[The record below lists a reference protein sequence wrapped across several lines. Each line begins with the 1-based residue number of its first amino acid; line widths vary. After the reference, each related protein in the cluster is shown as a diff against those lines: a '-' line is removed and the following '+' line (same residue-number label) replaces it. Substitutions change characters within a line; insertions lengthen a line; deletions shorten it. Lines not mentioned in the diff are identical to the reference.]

1 MDCDKLGHKA
11 YVKGTQCFEDLVRAF
26 QTSYGANI
34 VDSST
39 GEVCRR
45 TLGGLVFSD
54 PKKMKKLNEIVWPAI
69 AALAKEEMIRLKKAG
84 HDVVVM
90 EAAVLLQAGLDR
102 TLCDE
107 VWVVV
112 VPVSVARERLMMRNK
127 ISEED
132 ANKRIASQMT
142 NRERVKRAD
151 VVISNQGDLESTQA
165 QLVEAWNGVKSTRW
179 SLAKAAFA
187 SFTTPGSGTSL
198 LQRWTALCRDLNVT
212 VSNALMWWRN
222 IRRHHCESHRYYHT
236 TRHLEDLFR
245 VATELNEN
253 KPVSNDISLAIF
265 FHDIVYDPVRKDNE
279 ILSAEI
285 FRDFARTC
293 APKFSGTERVA
304 AWIER
309 KFLIVSLVE

>member
-1 MDCDKLGHKA
+1 MEVKFTEDDILRYIGLRRHLALSDLSTLPYCIALTGGHVSFIPTHLSHPHSPTTHTTTGIASGKSTAAKFLSEHGKIPIVDCDKLGHKA

-90 EAAVLLQAGLDR
+90 EAAVLLQAGWDR

-165 QLVEAWNGVKSTRW
+165 QLVEAWNGMKSTRW

-187 SFTTPGSGTSL
+187 SFTTRGVRARSG
-198 LQRWTALCRDLNVT
+198 
-212 VSNALMWWRN
+212 
-222 IRRHHCESHRYYHT
+222 
-236 TRHLEDLFR
+236 F
-245 VATELNEN
+245 
-253 KPVSNDISLAIF
+253 
-265 FHDIVYDPVRKDNE
+265 
-279 ILSAEI
+279 
-285 FRDFARTC
+285 
-293 APKFSGTERVA
+293 
-304 AWIER
+304 
-309 KFLIVSLVE
+309 